1 MAVAVVLA
9 MLMVCLC
16 TAMAMG
22 SQWGGDGVRREVT
35 YDSRALVL
43 NGARSSG
50 GARKCRLG
58 IPPKKKLL

>member
-1 MAVAVVLA
+1 
-9 MLMVCLC
+9 
-16 TAMAMG
+16 MAMG

-58 IPPKKKLL
+58 IPPKKKIALNVVYESNTTILSIYE